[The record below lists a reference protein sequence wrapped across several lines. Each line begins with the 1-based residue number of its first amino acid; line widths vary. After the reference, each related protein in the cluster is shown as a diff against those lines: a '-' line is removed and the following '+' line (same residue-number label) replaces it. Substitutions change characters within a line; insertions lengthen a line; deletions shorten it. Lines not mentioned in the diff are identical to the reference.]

1 MIDWHSHVLP
11 ALDDGSGS
19 VDESLELLRMLSEQG
34 VDTVIATPHFYADRE
49 SVSSFIERREE
60 SYKALCDALTEDM
73 PRILLG
79 AEVSYYS
86 GIGRLEELSRLC
98 IEGTD
103 ILLLEMPFIKW
114 SESVV
119 REVELMLISTS
130 YTVVLAHIE
139 RYYDLKNGDA
149 IERLLS
155 CGALAQSNAGF
166 FCRRG
171 SRRLALKLLR
181 LGTVSLIGSDTHNIA
196 HRPPRIGEACEI
208 IEKKLG
214 SEYTEKINGLG
225 YSLLRM
231 N

>member
-11 ALDDGSGS
+11 ALDDGSRS
-19 VDESLELLRMLSEQG
+19 VDESLALLKMLSEQG

-49 SVSSFIERREE
+49 SLSSFLERREG
-60 SYKALCDALTEDM
+60 SYKILRDALAEGM

-86 GIGRLEELSRLC
+86 GISRLEGLSRLC

-103 ILLLEMPFIKW
+103 ILLLEMPFLKW
-114 SESVV
+114 TESIV
-119 REVELMLISTS
+119 REVELMLTSTS

-139 RYYDLKNGDA
+139 RYFDMRNGEA

-155 CGALAQSNAGF
+155 RGALAQSNAGF
-166 FCRRG
+166 FCRKG
-171 SRRLALKLLR
+171 TRRLALKLLR
-181 LGTVSLIGSDTHNIA
+181 LGTVSLIGSDTHSVEQ
-196 HRPPRIGEACEI
+196 RPPRIDEACEI

-214 SEYTEKINGLG
+214 NEYIEKINRLG
-225 YSLLRM
+225 YSLLE
-231 N
+231 

>member
-11 ALDDGSGS
+11 ALDDGSRS
-19 VDESLELLRMLSEQG
+19 VDESLALLKMLSEQG

-49 SVSSFIERREE
+49 SLSSFLERREG
-60 SYKALCDALTEDM
+60 SYKILRDALAEGM

-86 GIGRLEELSRLC
+86 GISRLEGLSRLC

-103 ILLLEMPFIKW
+103 ILLLEMPFLKW
-114 SESVV
+114 TESIV
-119 REVELMLISTS
+119 REVELMLTSTS

-139 RYYDLKNGDA
+139 RYFDMRNGEA

-155 CGALAQSNAGF
+155 RGAVMQSNAGF

-181 LGTVSLIGSDTHNIA
+181 SGTVSLIGSDTHSVEQ
-196 HRPPRIGEACEI
+196 RPPRIDEACEI
-208 IEKKLG
+208 IKKKLG
-214 SEYTEKINGLG
+214 NEYIEKINRLG
-225 YSLLRM
+225 YSLLE
-231 N
+231 

>member
-11 ALDDGSGS
+11 ALDDGSRS
-19 VDESLELLRMLSEQG
+19 VDESLALLKMLSEQG

-49 SVSSFIERREE
+49 SLSSFLERREG
-60 SYKALCDALTEDM
+60 SYKILRDALAEGM

-86 GIGRLEELSRLC
+86 GISRLEGLSRLC

-103 ILLLEMPFIKW
+103 ILLLEMPFLKW
-114 SESVV
+114 TESVV
-119 REVELMLISTS
+119 REVELMLTSTS

-139 RYYDLKNGDA
+139 RYFDMRNGEA

-155 CGALAQSNAGF
+155 RGALAQSNAGF
-166 FCRRG
+166 FCRKG
-171 SRRLALKLLR
+171 TRRLALKLLR
-181 LGTVSLIGSDTHNIA
+181 SGTVSLIGSDTHSVEQ
-196 HRPPRIGEACEI
+196 RPPRIDEACEI

-214 SEYTEKINGLG
+214 NEYIEKINRLG
-225 YSLLRM
+225 YSLLE
-231 N
+231 

>member
-11 ALDDGSGS
+11 ALDDGSRS
-19 VDESLELLRMLSEQG
+19 VDESLALLKMLSEQG

-49 SVSSFIERREE
+49 SLSSFLERREG
-60 SYKALCDALTEDM
+60 SYKILRDALAEGM

-86 GIGRLEELSRLC
+86 GISRLEGLSRLC

-103 ILLLEMPFIKW
+103 ILLLEMPFLKW
-114 SESVV
+114 TESIV
-119 REVELMLISTS
+119 REVELMLASTS

-139 RYYDLKNGDA
+139 RYFDMRNGEA

-155 CGALAQSNAGF
+155 RGALAQSNAGF
-166 FCRRG
+166 FCRKG
-171 SRRLALKLLR
+171 TRRLALKLLR
-181 LGTVSLIGSDTHNIA
+181 LGTVSLIGSDTHSVEQ
-196 HRPPRIGEACEI
+196 RPPRIDEACEI

-214 SEYTEKINGLG
+214 NEYIEKINRLG
-225 YSLLRM
+225 YSLLE
-231 N
+231 